1 LLSLSSRTSCYSL
14 QDTRAQIE
22 VERGVHLQRILNLQG
37 QNDAYQ
43 QHVANGNAER
53 LALIEHV
60 AEM

>member
-1 LLSLSSRTSCYSL
+1 VL
-14 QDTRAQIE
+14 QDTRAQIEVERGVHLQIE

-53 LALIEHV
+53 LALVEHV